1 MEELHPGLWV
11 WTAKHPAWT
20 PKDGG
25 PDGWPQVVSCYAVT
39 LGASLVLIDPLSP
52 PAELVKRATA
62 AVVTCPAHRRDS
74 ASLGLPLHAPGDALP
89 DGMVAY
95 PSPDPDDAV
104 FWIPAHRALVF
115 GDSLVDRGQGLEIP
129 ATWAEP
135 GFTRDDWAAVLR
147 PLLELPV
154 ELALPTH
161 GPPADR
167 AALERALGPAGDPA

>member
-1 MEELHPGLWV
+1 MQELHTGLWL
-11 WTAKHPAWT
+11 WTAEHPAWT

-25 PDGWPQVVSCYAVT
+25 PDGWPQVVSCYAVA
-39 LGASLVLIDPLSP
+39 LGESLVLIDPLSTS
-52 PAELVKRATA
+52 AELAGRATA

-74 ASLGLPLHAPGDALP
+74 ASLGLPVYAAGDRLP
-89 DGMVAY
+89 NGIAAY
-95 PSPDPDDAV
+95 PSPDPEDPV
-104 FWIPAHRALVF
+104 LWIPEHRALVF

-135 GFTRDDWAAVLR
+135 GFTRDDWARVLR
-147 PLLELPV
+147 PLLDLPV

-167 AALERALGPAGDPA
+167 AELERALSPSSDPA